1 MHKFRS
7 SYLVACIWCFSN
19 FISFFCGL
27 LVQKYVQTR
36 RIIKL
41 PYAHFTQKLI
51 KRLFSC
57 QLYSSF
63 YSVYSH
69 GLHTLIMHFTSV
81 TVQFYTLYTG
91 PTITTTYNIFKKGS
105 SI

>member
-1 MHKFRS
+1 MRRFS
-7 SYLVACIWCFSN
+7 STYFVDSLLYFSN
-19 FISFFCGL
+19 FVSYVCG
-27 LVQKYVQTR
+27 QMEYKYVQ
-36 RIIKL
+36 IKWTITTT
-41 PYAHFTQKLI
+41 YTHFTQRRI